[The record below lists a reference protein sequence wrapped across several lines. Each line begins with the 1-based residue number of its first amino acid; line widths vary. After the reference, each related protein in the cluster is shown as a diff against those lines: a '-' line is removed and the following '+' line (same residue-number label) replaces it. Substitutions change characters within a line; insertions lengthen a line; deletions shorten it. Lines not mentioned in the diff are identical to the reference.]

1 MSRRLFISLL
11 LLLALL
17 PAQAQ
22 KPALEAIR
30 EPYRPLA
37 ELLGETP
44 AEAPTAGNTVEI
56 IRNGEEKLSL
66 LVPDMM
72 AARSYI
78 HMEYFEFFKDLG
90 SLLVRMSLKLKALDS
105 LEVRYLEED
114 FMNFPQSHAFYNNMR
129 KTGVEVGHYSFFWF
143 NRRNHQ
149 KIVTIDDAVAY
160 VGGMNIGNH
169 YFHEWDDTHLRLT
182 GPCVKNIDAIYGEMW
197 ERSGGKPSRGVT
209 DPGKVMPVAVPET
222 AYRDV
227 ILQESADEPEYRHIT
242 LEAAIWLLDH
252 CQDYLYIQTP
262 YFTPPPEL
270 RAALKRAA
278 ARGLD
283 LILLIPEKTDIA
295 VVDPANRSYYRE
307 CVEAGVRIFETHGR
321 FDHTK
326 SFVADDYL
334 SGTGSANLDGR
345 SLKLNYENFTY
356 FYDAAVADD
365 FKQHF
370 LKLLDEATEVTLE
383 EIDGWSAGRRLGNS
397 LARILAP
404 QL

>member
-1 MSRRLFISLL
+1 MLRRVVLS
-11 LLLALL
+11 LLLALAFL
-17 PAQAQ
+17 PAWAQ
-22 KPALEAIR
+22 GPALEAIR
-30 EPYRPLA
+30 APYRPFA
-37 ELLGETP
+37 ELLAQSP

-72 AARSYI
+72 AAGSYI

-90 SLLVRMSLKLKALDS
+90 SLLVRMSLKLKGLDS

-129 KTGVEVGHYSFFWF
+129 KTGVEVGHYSFFWL

-182 GPCVKNIDAIYGEMW
+182 GPCVKNIDALYGEMW

-209 DPGKVMPVAVPET
+209 DPGKVIPVEVPQT
-222 AYRDV
+222 AFRDV
-227 ILQESADEPEYRHIT
+227 IVQESADEPESRHIT
-242 LEAAIWLLDH
+242 LEAVIWLLDH

-262 YFTPPPEL
+262 YFTPPREL
-270 RAALKRAA
+270 REAMKRAV

-283 LILLIPEKTDIA
+283 LRLLIPEKTDMS

-307 CVEAGVRIFETHGR
+307 CVEAGIRIFESHGR

-326 SFVADDYL
+326 SFVADDYI
-334 SGTGSANLDGR
+334 SSVGSANLDGR
-345 SLKLNYENFTY
+345 SLKLNYENCTY
-356 FYDAAVADD
+356 FYDAPVADD
-365 FKQHF
+365 FKRHF
-370 LKLLDEATEVTLE
+370 LKLLDEATEVSLE
-383 EIDGWSAGRRLGNS
+383 EIDGWSAGRKLGNS